1 MRATERNRELASLER
16 FTEEPNRFGAYR
28 VALGFPNSYEIGM
41 SNLGFQWVYRL
52 FNRVPDLVCERFFF
66 EEGTPAVSFETGT
79 PLSEFGLL
87 AWSLSWE
94 MDIVNIVKTLRAAG
108 IPARRAERG
117 EGHPLILIG
126 GDIARMNPAAL
137 TTFADVFALGDGER
151 LVPAI
156 AQLLQSG
163 LTREEFLSAAAKLP
177 GFFVPAVHGLRAEA
191 AENSRVVI
199 QQPMSRKEIAPHFEV
214 PHSTILTPRTELA
227 DKLLIEISRG
237 CTEMCRFCWAAYAM
251 APIKQYPAASI
262 LKVARQARPL
272 TDRTG
277 LIATAVCD
285 HPEITE
291 ILTGLADLQFHI
303 ALSSIK
309 IDAIE
314 DPILEVLARQGEKA
328 LAIAPEAGNERL
340 RRHINKKVSD
350 EMLREKVRMV
360 FAHGFT
366 RLKLYLQVGL
376 PTETDEDVR
385 DIVRLVADLREIALA
400 EGRRTGQVPQLVPSV
415 NAFIPKPHTPYEDE
429 SLAPEDSLKEKLSYL
444 QREFEPM
451 GNVVLRGM
459 SLTEAVWEAYLAK
472 MDESG
477 ADILEEAASG
487 VPVRRLLK
495 THRDRIAAVV
505 RPASATLHA
514 STAAPWSFR
523 RLPLGGKG
531 VRDAGDG
538 RRDVGRV
545 NGREDQVSRL
555 RGAQGDAHGL
565 RVPHLSDDE
574 DVRSLTHG
582 GSQGGREVRSVR
594 SDLDLFDE
602 TGAVRMLVLD
612 RVLDRDDVAGVAA
625 VDLLDERRE
634 RRGLAGA
641 GGAAD
646 QDETA
651 RKLRQRLDA
660 GRKAQGGQSR
670 RLGRE
675 RTHRGRRTPPLAVE
689 VDAKASPAA
698 QLVGRVGVFFLRV
711 SRPRASRER
720 RQDRLLDLLAGDGRL
735 RQGDDGAV
743 DPDAG
748 GRTGHEKE
756 IAAAPLEQRLEPPV
770 ESRGILSR
778 GLLAPL
784 RVQLP
789 DQPVDVLDFV
799 HKRHTTELEARL
811 SGPGGRRSTRFSSVL
826 VPLNGAHGAVGAA
839 LAAAR
844 PSSTSQRV
852 ETAALSL
859 RNHPFSDP
867 GRRGFHVVTGGMS
880 VSTRWHIEQRREGA
894 RPSPTARGH
903 VGPRARGHGTRLGF

>member
-1 MRATERNRELASLER
+1 MKATERNRELASLER
-16 FTEEPNRFGAYR
+16 FTEAPNRFGAYR
-28 VALGFPNSYEIGM
+28 MALGFPNSYEIGM

-66 EEGTPAVSFETGT
+66 EEGGPAVSFETGT
-79 PLSEFGLL
+79 PLSDFGLL

-94 MDIVNIVKTLRAAG
+94 MDIVNIIKTLGAAR
-108 IPARRAERG
+108 IAARRAERG
-117 EGHPLILIG
+117 EGDPLILIG

-137 TTFADVFALGDGER
+137 TTFADVFALGDGEK

-156 AQLLQSG
+156 ARLLQSG

-262 LKVARQARPL
+262 LKVAREARPL

-350 EMLREKVRMV
+350 EMLREKVRRV

-415 NAFIPKPHTPYEDE
+415 NAFIPKPHTPYEEE
-429 SLAPEDSLKEKLSYL
+429 SLAGEDALKEKLSFL

-487 VPVRRLLK
+487 VPVRRLVRV
-495 THRDRIAAVV
+495 HRDRIAAVV
-505 RPASATLHA
+505 RPASVAATAAA
-514 STAAPWSFR
+514 SAPAPWSFI
-523 RLPLGGKG
+523 
-531 VRDAGDG
+531 
-538 RRDVGRV
+538 
-545 NGREDQVSRL
+545 S
-555 RGAQGDAHGL
+555 
-565 RVPHLSDDE
+565 
-574 DVRSLTHG
+574 
-582 GSQGGREVRSVR
+582 
-594 SDLDLFDE
+594 
-602 TGAVRMLVLD
+602 
-612 RVLDRDDVAGVAA
+612 
-625 VDLLDERRE
+625 
-634 RRGLAGA
+634 
-641 GGAAD
+641 
-646 QDETA
+646 
-651 RKLRQRLDA
+651 
-660 GRKAQGGQSR
+660 
-670 RLGRE
+670 
-675 RTHRGRRTPPLAVE
+675 
-689 VDAKASPAA
+689 
-698 QLVGRVGVFFLRV
+698 
-711 SRPRASRER
+711 
-720 RQDRLLDLLAGDGRL
+720 
-735 RQGDDGAV
+735 
-743 DPDAG
+743 
-748 GRTGHEKE
+748 
-756 IAAAPLEQRLEPPV
+756 
-770 ESRGILSR
+770 
-778 GLLAPL
+778 
-784 RVQLP
+784 
-789 DQPVDVLDFV
+789 
-799 HKRHTTELEARL
+799 KR
-811 SGPGGRRSTRFSSVL
+811 
-826 VPLNGAHGAVGAA
+826 
-839 LAAAR
+839 
-844 PSSTSQRV
+844 
-852 ETAALSL
+852 
-859 RNHPFSDP
+859 
-867 GRRGFHVVTGGMS
+867 
-880 VSTRWHIEQRREGA
+880 
-894 RPSPTARGH
+894 
-903 VGPRARGHGTRLGF
+903 